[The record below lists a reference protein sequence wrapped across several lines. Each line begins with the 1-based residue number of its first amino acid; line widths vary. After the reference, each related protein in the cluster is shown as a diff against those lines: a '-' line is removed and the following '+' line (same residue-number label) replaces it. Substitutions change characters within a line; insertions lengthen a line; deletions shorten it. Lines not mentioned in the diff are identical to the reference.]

1 MSDHIVGIDEVG
13 RGSLVGSAVVCAF
26 RSDDKFFQSLPFEVI
41 DSKKISQKKRE
52 MIYDFFTSNKSLNFS
67 YKIVIAK
74 KKEIEQKNIHKAI
87 LDSIAKAAV
96 GISKMSDRIIIDG
109 KFLPEELIRFK
120 AETLV
125 KADIKIKQ
133 VSAASIIAKVYRDK
147 ILKKL
152 HLKEAFYGWNKN
164 AGYGTKNHLDAITSI
179 GISKFH
185 RKTYQ
190 PISKL
195 ITKLST

>member
-26 RSDDKFFQSLPFEVI
+26 RSDDNFFQTLPFKVI

-87 LDSIAKAAV
+87 LHSMAKAAI

-109 KFLPEELIRFK
+109 KFLPEELIRFN

-152 HLKEAFYGWNKN
+152 HLKEDFYEWNKN

>member
-41 DSKKISQKKRE
+41 DSKKISQKKRD

-87 LDSIAKAAV
+87 LDSMAKAAV

-109 KFLPEELIRFK
+109 KFLPEELIRFR

-125 KADIKIKQ
+125 RADIKIKQ

>member
-87 LDSIAKAAV
+87 LNSMTKAAV

-109 KFLPEELIRFK
+109 KFLPEELKCFK

-164 AGYGTKNHLDAITSI
+164 AGYGTKNHLDAITSM